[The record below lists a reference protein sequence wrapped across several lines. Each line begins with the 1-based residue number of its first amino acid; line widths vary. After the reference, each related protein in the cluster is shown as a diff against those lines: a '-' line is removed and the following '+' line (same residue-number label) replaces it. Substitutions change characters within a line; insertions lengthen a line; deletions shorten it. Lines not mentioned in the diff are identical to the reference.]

1 VNYISGN
8 SIVEKRLSS
17 LAGMLQKA
25 ENVHVVTHIDADGL
39 TAGSIAVK
47 TLQRMNKA
55 YSIEFVKQLDHF
67 VLDRLKKKDFEL
79 VWFTDLGSSIVED
92 PSIFFPYLVTDHHA
106 CDVEK
111 QNVSY
116 HFNPHLFGLDGSWEL
131 SGSGGTFLLSQTIN
145 KKNRDLAALA
155 IVGACGDLQDRK
167 HRKLMS
173 KNRDILEFGIN
184 AGVLKAKMDIQF
196 FGRETRPVYKMLQFA
211 NDPILPGISG
221 RESAA
226 REFLDS
232 LDIPLKD
239 GDQWRHWVHY
249 SAMERKKVISQLV
262 RLLLS
267 KGFGYDLTSRLV
279 GEVYELSTEPIA
291 SELHDAKEF
300 ATLLNS
306 TARYGEFE
314 VGLQVCLG
322 DRDEYLK
329 KARSLLKGHRH
340 NLVEGLQ
347 LAKEEGI
354 IQLDYVQYFH
364 AGTGIRDTI
373 VGIIANMLLNDEET
387 RNDLPLIG
395 FAKKAQGEIKASARA
410 TQLLVSKGLDLSK
423 VIREAAQSVNGIGG
437 GHNIAAGATIPEGK
451 EEEFLQKFEEKVKK
465 QLSP

>member
-1 VNYISGN
+1 VQ
-8 SIVEKRLSS
+8 KRLSS
-17 LAGMLQKA
+17 IASILKKTD
-25 ENVHVVTHIDADGL
+25 NVHVVTHIDADGL

-47 TLQRMNKA
+47 TLQRMNTP

-67 VLDRLKKKDFEL
+67 VLDRLNKDHFDL

-92 PSIFFPYLVTDHHA
+92 PNISFPYIVTDHHA
-106 CDVEK
+106 CNIKK
-111 QNVSY
+111 QDVSY
-116 HFNPHLFGLDGSWEL
+116 HFNPHLFHLDGSWEL
-131 SGSGGTFLLSQTIN
+131 SGSGSTFLLSKTIDS
-145 KKNRDLAALA
+145 KNRDLAALA

-173 KNRDILEFGIN
+173 ANREILELGIQV
-184 AGVLKAKMDIQF
+184 GVVKAKMDIQF

-211 NDPILPGISG
+211 NDPIIPGITG

-226 REFLDS
+226 REFLNS
-232 LDIPLKD
+232 LNIPLKD
-239 GDQWRHWVHY
+239 GDKWRYWVHY
-249 SAMERKKVISQLV
+249 SEEERKKVISQLV

-291 SELHDAKEF
+291 TELHDAKEY

-329 KARSLLKGHRH
+329 KARSLLVGHRH

-354 IQLDYVQYFH
+354 IQMDYVQYFH

-410 TQLLVSKGLDLSK
+410 TQFLVSKGLDLSK
-423 VIREAAQSVNGIGG
+423 VIREAAKSVEGIGG

-451 EEEFLQKFEEKVKK
+451 EEEFLQKFEEKVKE

>member
-1 VNYISGN
+1 M
-8 SIVEKRLSS
+8 EKRLSF
-17 LAGMLQKA
+17 LASMLKKA

-47 TLQRMNKA
+47 TLQRMNTS

-67 VLDRLKKKDFEL
+67 VIDRLKKEHFEL

-92 PSIFFPYLVTDHHA
+92 PSISFSYIVTDHHA
-106 CDVEK
+106 CNIND
-111 QNVSY
+111 QNVPY
-116 HFNPHLFGLDGSWEL
+116 HFNPHLFHLDGSWEL
-131 SGSGGTFLLSQTIN
+131 SGSGSAFLLSQTID

-173 KNRDILEFGIN
+173 KNRDILELGIQ

-211 NDPILPGISG
+211 NDPVLPGITG

-226 REFLDS
+226 REFLDA
-232 LDIPLKD
+232 LAIPLKD
-239 GDQWRHWVHY
+239 GDQWRNWIHY
-249 SAMERKKVISQLV
+249 SAEERKKVISQLV
-262 RLLLS
+262 KLLLS

-279 GEVYELSTEPIA
+279 GEVYELATEPIA
-291 SELHDAKEF
+291 TELHDAKEY

-329 KARSLLKGHRH
+329 KARSLLRGHRH

-354 IQLDYVQYFH
+354 IQMDYVQYFH

-410 TQLLVSKGLDLSK
+410 TQFLVSKGLDLSI
-423 VIREAAQSVNGIGG
+423 VIREAAESVHGIGG

-451 EEEFLQKFEEKVKK
+451 EGEFLEKFEEKVKE